1 MILHVPMLKICT
13 MKCWLTVYINFKED
27 EKGVAIMCKAMEDM
41 RNEAAREAGKNESNS
56 YGSFNDR
63 RW

>member
-1 MILHVPMLKICT
+1 MILHVPMLKICIYEV
-13 MKCWLTVYINFKED
+13 LADRVHYFKED
-27 EKGVAIMCKAMEDM
+27 EKGVAVMCKAMEDM
-41 RNEAAREAGKNESNS
+41 RNEAARRSRKNESNS